1 MSYYAI
7 YTILYVMYLHI
18 QLIPGGNQTPRD
30 IDACRQ
36 TTMEDAHVY
45 YKDLRKARKKP

>member
-30 IDACRQ
+30 IDACRP
-36 TTMEDAHVY
+36 TTMEDGPEKSQEETIVV
-45 YKDLRKARKKP
+45 